1 MYRGYAKAWA
11 VAKLLH
17 WSALE
22 FHWKKGTE
30 TARYNNTIWY
40 SWDWPAVPIFKER
53 CISPPVLLLDCAL
66 TTRTSQARFL
76 LDCGSAPLRKNNIW
90 PWRRCCGSVGPV
102 DHEFKRSG
110 AKSNRRQILHHPK
123 EVRPSSNMFQTLS
136 GARLMPSCSS
146 ALAGLRQHRSKL
158 YGNPSSQLNL

>member
-1 MYRGYAKAWA
+1 M
-11 VAKLLH
+11 AKLLH

-40 SWDWPAVPIFKER
+40 SRDWPAVPIFKER
-53 CISPPVLLLDCAL
+53 CISPPVLLLDYAL

-90 PWRRCCGSVGPV
+90 PAAGAAAVAQWVRSITSSSAPVPKAIGGRYSITRKRC
-102 DHEFKRSG
+102 
-110 AKSNRRQILHHPK
+110 A
-123 EVRPSSNMFQTLS
+123 PSSNMFQTLS